1 LTLRNERC
9 ERAFAPLPLK
19 LELSNI
25 SLSLPLSQ
33 VREGDGTTAF
43 EAACAPGHQECVKE
57 ICAAVTQHH
66 LVRILGLSREGGRK
80 RETEGWRGR
89 REGGR
94 EGEDGPSAE
103 EEKPEQVMSQGGGVG
118 GGEDVQGGERGGDG
132 RLEDGLTQEMFD
144 GGPNRGGGGGENMDW
159 VPNRCRNRDGGV
171 KLEGFRHWREEEEEM
186 GDGEERRIRER
197 LAFLRFGGV
206 CEPEARSALA
216 RALPNGYGAS
226 N

>member
-1 LTLRNERC
+1 MTLRNERC

-66 LVRILGLSREGGRK
+66 LVRILGLSRVGGRE

-89 REGGR
+89 REGER
-94 EGEDGPSAE
+94 KGEEGPSAE
-103 EEKPEQVMSQGGGVG
+103 EEKSEQVMSQGGGVG

-159 VPNRCRNRDGGV
+159 VPNRC
-171 KLEGFRHWREEEEEM
+171 
-186 GDGEERRIRER
+186 
-197 LAFLRFGGV
+197 
-206 CEPEARSALA
+206 
-216 RALPNGYGAS
+216 
-226 N
+226 